1 MIRLDRLLVER
12 GHCSSTKDAAGLIMA
27 GSVFIDET
35 VADKPGSL
43 VSPDT
48 EVRIKERL
56 PFVSRAGLKLQG
68 GLNYFGIDPEGWI
81 CIDIGASTG
90 GFTDCLLQSGA
101 KRVYAVDV
109 AYGILDWK
117 IRSDSRVVTME
128 RTNGRNLTR
137 DDIQELIDFCV
148 IDTSFISLTR
158 IIPALIPLFGAA
170 EIRIL
175 ALVKPQFELPRH
187 KVGAGG
193 IVEHEEARLEAVD
206 KVIAFAEEHGLG
218 NRGYVESP
226 IRGTK
231 GNQEYLLYL
240 TSLSEGSISS

>member
-1 MIRLDRLLVER
+1 MIRLDQLLVER
-12 GHCSSTKDAAGLIMA
+12 GHCSNTKDAAGLIMT
-27 GSVFIDET
+27 GSVLIDET
-35 VADKPGSL
+35 VIDKPGSL

-48 EVRIKERL
+48 ELRIKERL

-68 GLNYFGIDPEGWI
+68 GLNYFDIDPEGWV

-90 GFTDCLLQSGA
+90 GFTDCLLQAGA

-128 RTNGRNLTR
+128 RTNGRNLRR
-137 DDIQELIDFCV
+137 DDIQEQIDFCV
-148 IDTSFISLTR
+148 IDTSFISLTS
-158 IIPALIPLFGAA
+158 IIPVTITLFGVA
-170 EIRIL
+170 EMRIL

-187 KVGAGG
+187 KIGRGG
-193 IVEHEEARLEAVD
+193 IVESEEARLEAVD
-206 KVIAFAEEHGLG
+206 KIIAFAEEHGLG
-218 NRGYVESP
+218 SRGYTESP

-240 TSLSEGSISS
+240 TSSS